1 MLPFTNFFVAWVR
14 LMFEHFSLAPPDSI
28 LGLNAAFDK
37 DPRDGKLNLTVG
49 VFKDDAGRTPILE
62 SVKLAEA
69 KIFQD
74 QTTKGYLPI
83 EGGKDYIEQVN
94 RLVLGPEFDMS
105 RVATAH
111 TPGGT
116 GALRTGADTLSKV
129 LAGSRFWV
137 SNPTWANHNAVF
149 QAAGFETLSYRYLN
163 AAKTGLDFDGML
175 HQLSQEGR
183 SGDVVC
189 LHACCHN
196 PTGIDPTLE
205 QWKEISDVLAKKKML
220 PFVDFAYQGFGDGL
234 AEDARPISILLEQ
247 HPELVICASFS
258 KNFGLYSER
267 VGALMMISG
276 SPKSTEAVMSQ
287 IRTSIRCNYSNPPR
301 HGEAI
306 VATILSDPQLSKKWR
321 GEVDQMRSRIHSMR
335 RALIQGLQARGKD
348 FGFLADQKGMF
359 SYTGLNPMQA
369 DWLKKEKGI
378 YIVGTGRINVAGL
391 TSSSMESICEAI
403 AQACSI

>member
-1 MLPFTNFFVAWVR
+1 
-14 LMFEHFSLAPPDSI
+14 
-28 LGLNAAFDK
+28 
-37 DPRDGKLNLTVG
+37 
-49 VFKDDAGRTPILE
+49 
-62 SVKLAEA
+62 
-69 KIFQD
+69 
-74 QTTKGYLPI
+74 
-83 EGGKDYIEQVN
+83 
-94 RLVLGPEFDMS
+94 
-105 RVATAH
+105 
-111 TPGGT
+111 
-116 GALRTGADTLSKV
+116 
-129 LAGSRFWV
+129 
-137 SNPTWANHNAVF
+137 
-149 QAAGFETLSYRYLN
+149 
-163 AAKTGLDFDGML
+163 ML

-234 AEDARPISILLEQ
+234 AEDAMPISILLEQ

-335 RALIQGLQARGKD
+335 SALIQGMQARGKD

-369 DWLKKEKGI
+369 DWLKNEKGI